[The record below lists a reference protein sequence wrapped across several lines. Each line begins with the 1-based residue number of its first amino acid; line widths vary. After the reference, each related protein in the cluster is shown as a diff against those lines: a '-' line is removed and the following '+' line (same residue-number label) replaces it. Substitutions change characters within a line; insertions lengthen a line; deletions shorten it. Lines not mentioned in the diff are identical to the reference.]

1 MKEWLE
7 SVVIRLKD
15 VPDDESRKLLSAV
28 TIACCF
34 YNFIAQYSKID
45 MFAISVLEMLQL
57 RPNVGRCLSYELLCN
72 ALPNVSR
79 NVRQV

>member
-7 SVVIRLKD
+7 SVLLNLKGI
-15 VPDDESRKLLSAV
+15 PDESRKLLSAV

-34 YNFIAQYSKID
+34 YNFIAQYSKLD
-45 MFAISVLEMLQL
+45 TFAISVLEMLQL
-57 RPNVGRCLSYELLCN
+57 KPNMGRCPNYELLCN
-72 ALPNVSR
+72 AMPMVSR